1 MNRTDQFSDLDIEQG
16 ILNMEAVRNL
26 CKLIRDGMQT
36 RDPMRLHFTEV
47 IKFLNSQIAAS
58 NKLLTGRKIEVVQ

>member
-16 ILNMEAVRNL
+16 IKNMEGVRNL
-26 CKLIRDGMQT
+26 CKLIRDGMT
-36 RDPMRLHFTEV
+36 PSDRMRLHFTEV

-58 NKLLTGRKIEVVQ
+58 NKLLTGRKIEIVQ